1 MTVFDD
7 MIITDNYDEVAKIH
21 SDPKYINWR
30 FEVIGNEYRFY
41 SPDYGKKK
49 DFYENIGNPEN
60 KDIID
65 YQDGIMVVN
74 DNDIPLSFTKKP
86 LENETILVH
95 STDFFPANKTIL
107 SNADGNKKVSFE
119 YQVDDDIYVEKHAI
133 NPRQTV
139 HFCINGRVKDT
150 GDGSGSWNNQKYI
163 ILEPYSY
170 HKEEFVSGR
179 IHGGDNFTNNSVKL
193 SDKAIL
199 MVREDAYDLLTDEQ
213 KKMYHIVKYS
223 GDANKCVDN
232 LLTAMGVPVVENE
245 ANDANHHFSDYYAQ
259 ESVLENRAKE
269 VKLIKNIDLNNS
281 ERHYFFTTEEIAL
294 LYKRSSIL
302 NNLDVNVVKKI
313 NEELG
318 LNEELFDN
326 NSNWFK
332 KSLANF
338 IISHGVLKVD
348 TNHYCLLSVNE
359 IEKHYNN
366 PDFYIEA
373 VRRSGTGLSELLN
386 LTKNISLE
394 SYQNEH
400 DKTNQ
405 FKDIHVGELQ
415 TYQGFDTLKKLKEV
429 LSIEDNKVL
438 ILREDGLYLSEKKKN
453 TGAKTQYGEK
463 DESELLLGSNDKTLL
478 EVVYN
483 YQNYM
488 VSKNNIN
495 QNDVESI
502 SYNNDII
509 PEEETIE
516 THKLR

>member
-30 FEVIGNEYRFY
+30 CEVKENEYRFY
-41 SPDYGKKK
+41 SPDYGKNK
-49 DFYENIGNPEN
+49 DFFQNIN
-60 KDIID
+60 KLEDNNVISN
-65 YQDGIMVVN
+65 QDGVLVVN

-119 YQVDDDIYVEKHAI
+119 HEVDDDIYVEKHAI
-133 NPRQTV
+133 SPRQTV

-150 GDGSGSWNNQKYI
+150 PDGRGSWNNQKYI
-163 ILEPYSY
+163 ILEPYFN
-170 HKEEFVSGR
+170 HKEEFVSGP
-179 IHGGDNFTNNSVKL
+179 IHGGDNYTNNSVKL

-223 GDANKCVDN
+223 GDASKCVDN
-232 LLTAMGVPVVENE
+232 LLTAIGVPIVENV
-245 ANDANHHFSDYYAQ
+245 ASDSGHNFSDYYAQ
-259 ESVLENRAKE
+259 EFVLEKRAKE

-281 ERHYFFTTEEIAL
+281 ERHYFFTTEEITL
-294 LYKRSSIL
+294 LYKKSSIL
-302 NNLDVNVVKKI
+302 HNLDVNVVKKI

-318 LNEELFDN
+318 LNEELFEN
-326 NSNWFK
+326 NGNWFK

-348 TNHYCLLSVNE
+348 ANHYCLLSVNE

-400 DKTNQ
+400 DKLHRTEDLKN
-405 FKDIHVGELQ
+405 IYVGELQ

-429 LSIEDNKVL
+429 LLIEDNKVL
-438 ILREDGLYLSEKKKN
+438 ILREDGLYLSERKKN

-463 DESELLLGSNDKTLL
+463 DESEILLGENDKSLL
-478 EVVYN
+478 DVLYN
-483 YQNYM
+483 YKDYIA
-488 VSKNNIN
+488 SKSNVN
-495 QNDVESI
+495 QTKGVL
-502 SYNNDII
+502 
-509 PEEETIE
+509 EEENVDE
-516 THKLR
+516 MQEKPRLR